1 MSPIMLNLKIFR
13 TLNIINYIYL
23 LKLTNLKMKKIV
35 ILTGPTATG
44 KTELSI
50 ELAKRIDGEIVS
62 ADSMMVYR
70 YMDIGTAKPSVEER
84 QGIKHHL
91 IDVVYPD
98 EKFSAKDFIELAD
111 KAIEKIAER
120 GKIPI
125 VVGGTWLYI
134 DALLYGLSDAPE
146 GDWKIRKDL
155 YRIDSEKLYRKLLEV
170 DPEYVKKI
178 HPNDKK
184 RIIRALE
191 VFLKT
196 GKPFS
201 FFQKEHSFKEKRYRF
216 VGFCLMRNREE
227 IMDRIEKRV
236 NKMIEKGLIE
246 ETKKLIDMGYEGS
259 ITSMQAIGYKELVP
273 YIKGFISLDEAV
285 NTIVKNTK
293 SFAKRQ
299 IRKFR
304 KKDELININLS
315 HYKNEEALSKIIE
328 KVEKEVQV

>member
-1 MSPIMLNLKIFR
+1 
-13 TLNIINYIYL
+13 
-23 LKLTNLKMKKIV
+23 MKKIV

-50 ELAKRIDGEIVS
+50 ELAKRIDGEIIS
-62 ADSMMVYR
+62 ADSMMVYK
-70 YMDIGTAKPSVEER
+70 YMDIGTAKPSIEER
-84 QGIKHHL
+84 QGITHYL

-111 KAIEKIAER
+111 EAIEKIVEK
-120 GKIPI
+120 GKVPI
-125 VVGGTWLYI
+125 IVGGTWLYI

-146 GDWKIRKDL
+146 GDWELREKL
-155 YRIDSEKLYRKLLEV
+155 YKVDTEKLYRKLLEV
-170 DPEYVKKI
+170 DPEYAKKI
-178 HPNDKK
+178 HQNDKK

-191 VFLKT
+191 VFFKT

-201 FFQKEHSFKEKRYRF
+201 FFQKEHSFKEKRYEF
-216 VGFCLMRNREE
+216 VGFCLTRDREE

-236 NKMIEKGLIE
+236 NKMIKTGLIE
-246 ETKKLIDMGYEGS
+246 ETKRLIDMGYEDS
-259 ITSMQAIGYKELVP
+259 ITSMQAIGYKELIP
-273 YIKGFISLDEAV
+273 YIKGLVSLDEAV
-285 NTIVKNTK
+285 KEIIKNTK

-315 HYKNEEALSKIIE
+315 DYKNEEALSKIIE

>member
-1 MSPIMLNLKIFR
+1 
-13 TLNIINYIYL
+13 
-23 LKLTNLKMKKIV
+23 MKKIV

-50 ELAKRIDGEIVS
+50 ELAKRINGEIIS
-62 ADSMMVYR
+62 ADSMMVYK
-70 YMDIGTAKPSVEER
+70 YMDIGTAKPSIEER
-84 QGIKHHL
+84 QKIKHYL
-91 IDVVYPD
+91 IDVVYPN

-111 KAIEKIAER
+111 RAIEKITEK
-120 GKIPI
+120 GKVPI

-134 DALLYGLSDAPE
+134 DTLLYGISDAPE
-146 GDWKIRKDL
+146 GDWELREKL
-155 YRIDSEKLYRKLLEV
+155 YRIDTEKLYRELLKV
-170 DPEYVKKI
+170 DPEYAEKI

-201 FFQKEHSFKEKRYRF
+201 FFQKEHSFKEKRYEF
-216 VGFCLMRNREE
+216 VGFCLTRDREE
-227 IMDRIEKRV
+227 IMDRIENRV
-236 NKMIEKGLIE
+236 NKMIETGLIE
-246 ETKKLIDMGYEGS
+246 ETKRLIDMGYENS
-259 ITSMQAIGYKELVP
+259 ITSMQAIGYKELIP
-273 YIKGFISLDEAV
+273 YIKGLISLDEAV
-285 NTIVKNTK
+285 KQIVKNTK

-304 KKDELININLS
+304 KKDELISINLS
-315 HYKNEEALSKIIE
+315 YYKNEEALSKIIE